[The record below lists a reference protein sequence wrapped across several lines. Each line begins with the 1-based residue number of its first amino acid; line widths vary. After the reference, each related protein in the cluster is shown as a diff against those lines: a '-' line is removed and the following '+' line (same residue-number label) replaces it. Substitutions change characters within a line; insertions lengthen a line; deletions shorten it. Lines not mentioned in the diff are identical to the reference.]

1 MSSKQERRKSKYK
14 FCGTKVCKAEEVR
27 KYFVNPKIE
36 SFRLVC
42 KLHYLQFGFQI
53 YRSSRSQMFFGT
65 GALKNFATLDFLFN
79 KVAGFQACNFTKKR
93 LQHRCF
99 SVKFAKSLRETFLH
113 DTSGGYFWKYVMK
126 SFFIAYENDDS
137 CHCVVRIGSH

>member
-1 MSSKQERRKSKYK
+1 MKMFSKQERGKSKYK
-14 FCGTKVCKAEEVR
+14 FGGTKVCKAEEVR

-65 GALKNFATLDFLFN
+65 GALKNFAMLEFLAN
-79 KVAGFQACNFTKKR
+79 KVAGLQAFRN
-93 LQHRCF
+93 LQN
-99 SVKFAKSLRETFLH
+99 L
-113 DTSGGYFWKYVMK
+113 
-126 SFFIAYENDDS
+126 
-137 CHCVVRIGSH
+137 